1 LSHVSHERETKG
13 TFDYVLKTFIP
24 FYFVLSIKKTIF
36 ASWKMKKLF
45 FFDETFYWGRS
56 GKRATVIEV
65 ECELTQNVRPEELR
79 AAVLSALRVHRNFRA
94 RPVIVGRR
102 FLVETSEVE
111 QVTVVSEDGQP
122 RRLGTKETESLMLY
136 ASYGEKRFTL
146 HVFHGLADMRSICAF
161 LNTVLKF
168 YCGMD
173 ENLPAADSMDTFPC
187 HEHILQ
193 GGAPGE
199 PEGKF
204 IPQEHDIFH
213 LPEKLFSSRTTR
225 QRIIDIDLP
234 LATVLAFARENGSSV
249 VPALNAVIG
258 RVIHQC
264 YDVGQKEIVCYVP
277 ADLRPVFHFES
288 GGNGAI
294 PFSLPYTAETDR
306 LPLGERARRLRMELN
321 VQTRPENLY
330 ATVAGLRS
338 SFDRIFSAP
347 MPIRLT
353 SPKVVKSGRKKDA
366 AFNTYGISYAGHLDF
381 GEAAAQ
387 QVQTVGVSAG
397 SYSYPLWIVACEYK
411 GVIRMRLVQAFKSDR
426 LAIAIHK
433 ELAALF
439 PGTTYTDRG
448 CHDFDSFPLASVPRK
463 HNNKII

>member
-1 LSHVSHERETKG
+1 
-13 TFDYVLKTFIP
+13 
-24 FYFVLSIKKTIF
+24 
-36 ASWKMKKLF
+36 MKKLF

-122 RRLGTKETESLMLY
+122 RRLGTKETEGLMLY
-136 ASYGEKRFTL
+136 ASYGERRFTL

-161 LNTVLKF
+161 LNTVLSF
-168 YCGMD
+168 YCGTD
-173 ENLPAADSMDTFPC
+173 DGNRPAADSSDTFPC
-187 HEHILQ
+187 YEYILQ
-193 GGAPGE
+193 GGAPGA

-213 LPEKLFSSRTTR
+213 LPETLFSSRTTR
-225 QRIIDIDLP
+225 QRVIDIDLP
-234 LATVLAFARENGSSV
+234 LGPILAFARENGSSV
-249 VPALNAVIG
+249 VPALNAIIG
-258 RVIHQC
+258 RVIRQC
-264 YDVGQKEIVCYVP
+264 YDVGQKEIVCYIP
-277 ADLRPVFHFES
+277 ADLRPIFHFKS

-294 PFSLPYTAETDR
+294 PFSLPYTAETDH
-306 LPLGERARRLRMELN
+306 LPVGERARRLRMELN

-330 ATVAGLRS
+330 ATVAGMWS
-338 SFDRIFSAP
+338 AFDEVFAAP

-353 SPKVVKSGRKKDA
+353 SPRVVKSRRERDSA
-366 AFNTYGISYAGHLDF
+366 NNTYGISYAGHLDF

-387 QVQTVGVSAG
+387 QVKAVGVSAG
-397 SYSYPLWIVACEYK
+397 SYSYPLWIVATEYK
-411 GVIRMRLVQAFKSDR
+411 GVIRLRLVQAFKSDR
-426 LAIAIHK
+426 LATAIHQ

-448 CHDFDSFPLASVPRK
+448 CHDFDSFPLAGVPRK
-463 HNNKII
+463 GNKQV

>member
-1 LSHVSHERETKG
+1 MNNME
-13 TFDYVLKTFIP
+13 
-24 FYFVLSIKKTIF
+24 
-36 ASWKMKKLF
+36 KLY

-56 GKRATVIEV
+56 GKRATVIEA
-65 ECELTQNVRPEELR
+65 ECELTQSVRPEELR
-79 AAVLSALRVHRNFRA
+79 AAVVSALRVHRNFRA

-102 FLVETSEVE
+102 FYVEISDAE
-111 QVTVVSEDGQP
+111 QVTVVSEDGRP
-122 RRLGTKETESLMLY
+122 RNLGTKETGGLMLY
-136 ASYGEKRFTL
+136 ASYGESRFTL

-161 LNTVLKF
+161 LSTILKF
-168 YCGMD
+168 YCHTND
-173 ENLPAADSMDTFPC
+173 DSLPAADSMDTFPC

-213 LPEKLFSSRTTR
+213 IPERLFSTRTTR

-234 LATVLAFARENGSSV
+234 LAPILAFARENGSSV
-249 VPALNAVIG
+249 VPSLNAVIG
-258 RVIHQC
+258 RAIRQC

-277 ADLRPVFHFES
+277 TDLRPVFHFES

-306 LPLGERARRLRMELN
+306 LPVGERARRLRTELN
-321 VQTRPENLY
+321 VQVRPANLY

-338 SFDRIFSAP
+338 DFEQIFAAP
-347 MPIRLT
+347 LPIRQT
-353 SPKVVKSGRKKDA
+353 SPQVVKSGRQKDS
-366 AFNTYGISYAGHLDF
+366 AFCTYGISYAGHLDF

-387 QVQTVGVSAG
+387 QVQAVGVSAG

-411 GVIRMRLVQAFKSDR
+411 GIIRMRLVQSFESDR
-426 LAIAIHK
+426 LVTAIHQ
-433 ELAALF
+433 ELAVLF

-448 CHDFDSFPLASVPRK
+448 QHDFDSFPLRSVPRK
-463 HNNKII
+463 RIITE